1 MQGVPFCSNS
11 NCKSVRFE
19 HFLAN
24 PRGDPF
30 RGTLGHLKIDLKSEL
45 DFEHFVAKP
54 KGNPFDLQI
63 DPEIDPKI
71 DPLLHLKIR
80 PENLTWKSRGI
91 ALGKMF
97 IYRN

>member
-1 MQGVPFCSNS
+1 M
-11 NCKSVRFE
+11 
-19 HFLAN
+19 AN

-63 DPEIDPKI
+63 DPKIDPKI

-80 PENLTWKSRGI
+80 PENHPWKSDGI

>member
-54 KGNPFDLQI
+54 KGNPFDLQN
-63 DPEIDPKI
+63 
-71 DPLLHLKIR
+71 R
-80 PENLTWKSRGI
+80 PENRPENRPAFTPENHPWKSDGI

>member
-1 MQGVPFCSNS
+1 MQGVPFYSNS

-24 PRGDPF
+24 SKGDPL

-63 DPEIDPKI
+63 DPKI

-80 PENLTWKSRGI
+80 LENPT
-91 ALGKMF
+91 
-97 IYRN
+97 

>member
-1 MQGVPFCSNS
+1 MANS
-11 NCKSVRFE
+11 K
-19 HFLAN
+19 
-24 PRGDPF
+24 GDPF

-80 PENLTWKSRGI
+80 PENPT
-91 ALGKMF
+91 
-97 IYRN
+97 

>member
-1 MQGVPFCSNS
+1 MQGVPFYSNS

-24 PRGDPF
+24 SKGDPF

-54 KGNPFDLQI
+54 KGNPLD
-63 DPEIDPKI
+63 
-71 DPLLHLKIR
+71 R
-80 PENLTWKSRGI
+80 P
-91 ALGKMF
+91 F
-97 IYRN
+97 